1 MNANTKNAINRRL
14 ANGETMFYIGKYFY
28 KYDSTSGILCRRE
41 QIPGYTPTSDWE
53 RLPDPTNAD

>member
-28 KYDSTSGILCRRE
+28 EYSVNGIFRRRE
-41 QIPGYTPTSDWE
+41 QVPGYAPTSDWE
-53 RLPDPTNAD
+53 RLPDPVNVD

>member
-14 ANGETMFYIGKYFY
+14 ANGEHMFYIGKYFY
-28 KYDSTSGILCRRE
+28 NYDNISGRLRRRE

-53 RLPDPTNAD
+53 VVPINAD